1 MNKTIVAEGVD
12 LPNRAALTG
21 GVATDDWVILSGQLA
36 YDASVD
42 GIPDGMDV
50 AEQTR
55 AVMENIGAL
64 LRAEGCDFG
73 DIVRVT
79 IYLTDLADLPAMN
92 AVYSS
97 YVKEPYPA
105 RTTLG
110 VTFLAMPG
118 ARVEI
123 EAMALRRSA

>member
-1 MNKTIVAEGVD
+1 MAKTIVAEGVD
-12 LPNRAALTG
+12 LPARAALTG

-36 YDASVD
+36 YDASAD
-42 GIPDGMDV
+42 GVPADMDI
-50 AEQTR
+50 ADQTR

-64 LRAEGCDFG
+64 LRSEGLDFG

-79 IYLTDLADLPAMN
+79 IYITDFADLPAMN
-92 AVYSS
+92 EVYSS
-97 YVKEPYPA
+97 YVNEPYPA

-110 VTFLAMPG
+110 VPFLAMPN

-123 EAMALRRSA
+123 EAMALRS

>member
-1 MNKTIVAEGVD
+1 MNKTITADGVD

-42 GIPDGMDV
+42 GIPEGMDI
-50 AEQTR
+50 ADQTR

-64 LRAEGCDFG
+64 LRSEGCDFG

-79 IYLTDLADLPAMN
+79 IYLTDFADLPGMN

-97 YVKEPYPA
+97 YVTEPYPA

-110 VTFLAMPG
+110 VPFLAMPG
-118 ARVEI
+118 AKVEI
-123 EAMALRRSA
+123 EAMAHRRKG

>member
-1 MNKTIVAEGVD
+1 MAKTIVAEGVD
-12 LPNRAALTG
+12 LPARAALTG

-36 YDASVD
+36 YDASAD
-42 GIPDGMDV
+42 GVPADMDI
-50 AEQTR
+50 ADQTR

-64 LRAEGCDFG
+64 LRSEGLDFG

-79 IYLTDLADLPAMN
+79 IYITDFADLPAMN
-92 AVYSS
+92 EVYSS

-110 VTFLAMPG
+110 VPFLAMPN

-123 EAMALRRSA
+123 EAMALRR